1 MNPIRIAP
9 SPSTSTAQTDAA
21 ASGSS
26 ESGADF
32 GPILLAASGKAERPP
47 APRSPQ
53 PQGGSADPAQAAHDR
68 AVASRGRRSSQTD
81 SKGGNDTA
89 AAAAAACTAAQG
101 TQARSDTTPA
111 SRQVA
116 GTAGAPADATGA
128 IAVDPTS
135 ASGAAGRVTTVAAAA
150 GAAGTVTTAAAAA
163 GAAGTVTTA
172 AAAAGAAGT
181 VTTAAAAAGA
191 AGTVT
196 TAAAAPAGQPA
207 VAAADAAGAI
217 AGPIGTRILAQAAA
231 VGSADLQPRQPSFA
245 LRASEGEP
253 ASLAANDASTDA
265 DTGAAAGGDPS
276 SSGFSAALPAS
287 VLAGGQDGTAALAEA
302 AAAALASPASKPIDA
317 APAHAGTAAGAIASD
332 AAGAPAAG
340 PITPAPIYSPD
351 GRTSVA
357 TPVNHPDFG
366 QELSQRVVLLA
377 RGGVQTAQI
386 SLQPADLGPVG
397 VSIQIHGHA
406 ATLAFTAAHEAT
418 RAALEASLP
427 RLREAFAASGLQ
439 LSDATVGGRSHSD
452 WTASARPHSPARGDD
467 GGTVAAAPPASEPA
481 PAPSAAAVRLVDI
494 YA

>member
-53 PQGGSADPAQAAHDR
+53 PQGGSAGPAQAAHDR

-150 GAAGTVTTAAAAA
+150 GAAGTVTTAAAA
-163 GAAGTVTTA
+163 
-172 AAAAGAAGT
+172 
-181 VTTAAAAAGA
+181 
-191 AGTVT
+191 
-196 TAAAAPAGQPA
+196 PAGQPA

-217 AGPIGTRILAQAAA
+217 AGPIGTRIQAQAAA

>member
-68 AVASRGRRSSQTD
+68 AVASRGRCSSQTD

-101 TQARSDTTPA
+101 TQARSDTAPA
-111 SRQVA
+111 SRQA
-116 GTAGAPADATGA
+116 AGAPADATGA

-135 ASGAAGRVTTVAAAA
+135 ASGAAGRITAVAAAA
-150 GAAGTVTTAAAAA
+150 GAAGTVTTVAAAA
-163 GAAGTVTTA
+163 GAAGA
-172 AAAAGAAGT
+172 
-181 VTTAAAAAGA
+181 
-191 AGTVT
+191 VT

-217 AGPIGTRILAQAAA
+217 VGPIGTRILAQAAA

>member
-101 TQARSDTTPA
+101 TQARSDTAPA
-111 SRQVA
+111 SRQAA

-135 ASGAAGRVTTVAAAA
+135 ASGAAGRVTAVAAAA
-150 GAAGTVTTAAAAA
+150 GAAGTETTAAAAA
-163 GAAGTVTTA
+163 GAT
-172 AAAAGAAGT
+172 
-181 VTTAAAAAGA
+181 
-191 AGTVT
+191 GTVT
-196 TAAAAPAGQPA
+196 TAAAAPAGQPP

-276 SSGFSAALPAS
+276 SSGFSATLPAS
-287 VLAGGQDGTAALAEA
+287 VLAGGQDGLAALAEA

-317 APAHAGTAAGAIASD
+317 APAHAGTAAGAIASE

>member
-68 AVASRGRRSSQTD
+68 AVASRGRCSSQTD

-135 ASGAAGRVTTVAAAA
+135 ASGAAGRVTTV
-150 GAAGTVTTAAAAA
+150 AAAA

>member
-135 ASGAAGRVTTVAAAA
+135 ASGAAGRVTTV
-150 GAAGTVTTAAAAA
+150 AAAA

>member
-21 ASGSS
+21 APGSS

-53 PQGGSADPAQAAHDR
+53 PQGGSAGPAQAAHDR
-68 AVASRGRRSSQTD
+68 AVASRGRRSSQAD

-101 TQARSDTTPA
+101 TQARSDTAPA

-135 ASGAAGRVTTVAAAA
+135 ASGAAGRVTAVAAAA
-150 GAAGTVTTAAAAA
+150 GAAGTVTTVAAAA

-217 AGPIGTRILAQAAA
+217 AGPIGTRIQAQAAA

-276 SSGFSAALPAS
+276 SSGFSATLPAS
-287 VLAGGQDGTAALAEA
+287 VLAGGQDGLAALAEA

-317 APAHAGTAAGAIASD
+317 APAHAGTAAGAIASE

>member
-9 SPSTSTAQTDAA
+9 PPSTSSAQTDAA
-21 ASGSS
+21 ASGSP

-47 APRSPQ
+47 APRNPQ
-53 PQGGSADPAQAAHDR
+53 PQGGSADPAQAAHER

-89 AAAAAACTAAQG
+89 AAAAAACAAAQG
-101 TQARSDTTPA
+101 TQARSDTAPA
-111 SRQVA
+111 SGQA
-116 GTAGAPADATGA
+116 AGAPADATGA
-128 IAVDPTS
+128 IAVDPS
-135 ASGAAGRVTTVAAAA
+135 RASGT
-150 GAAGTVTTAAAAA
+150 AGTVTT
-163 GAAGTVTTA
+163 V
-172 AAAAGAAGT
+172 
-181 VTTAAAAAGA
+181 AAAAGA

-207 VAAADAAGAI
+207 AAAADAAGAI

-366 QELSQRVVLLA
+366 QELSQRVVLMA

-481 PAPSAAAVRLVDI
+481 PAPSAVAVRLVDI

>member
-53 PQGGSADPAQAAHDR
+53 PQGGSAGPAQAAHDR

-135 ASGAAGRVTTVAAAA
+135 ASGAAGRVTTV
-150 GAAGTVTTAAAAA
+150 AAAA

>member
-53 PQGGSADPAQAAHDR
+53 PQGGSAGPAQAAHDR

-135 ASGAAGRVTTVAAAA
+135 ASGAAGRVTTV
-150 GAAGTVTTAAAAA
+150 
-163 GAAGTVTTA
+163 
-172 AAAAGAAGT
+172 
-181 VTTAAAAAGA
+181 AAAAGA

-452 WTASARPHSPARGDD
+452 WTASARQHSPARGDD